1 MMSTSVI
8 VMAKTNLYRAAWRS
22 LLERQPGIIVLGV
35 ADRAAE
41 MSALLEHDQDVA
53 VLVDLP
59 DVHTEMVDQLRS
71 ALPECG
77 LLFLVENY
85 ELGGI
90 VGLLRAGATG
100 IMERDVAV
108 ADLARGIIAVGRGE
122 IVLPPDL
129 ATRALVAL
137 ARGEAVQEASPAA
150 LTSREQEVLKLLAQG
165 FTNKDIAQ
173 TLFLSVRTVEAHLRN
188 VYSKLGVSSR
198 TEAAIWAVNHGFG
211 VND

>member
-1 MMSTSVI
+1 
-8 VMAKTNLYRAAWRS
+8 
-22 LLERQPGIIVLGV
+22 
-35 ADRAAE
+35 
-41 MSALLEHDQDVA
+41 
-53 VLVDLP
+53 
-59 DVHTEMVDQLRS
+59 
-71 ALPECG
+71 
-77 LLFLVENY
+77 
-85 ELGGI
+85 
-90 VGLLRAGATG
+90 
-100 IMERDVAV
+100 
-108 ADLARGIIAVGRGE
+108 
-122 IVLPPDL
+122 
-129 ATRALVAL
+129 LVAL